1 MRLAIDLRESL
12 HIALNAIRANK
23 ARGALTTLGIIIG
36 IVAVVLTMTVAN
48 GLQNTFRQSFS
59 AVGTDV
65 LHVSRMP
72 WVVMNDFFVF
82 RNRPP
87 ISLRQAEELEAKLRG
102 KGFVNPSM
110 DTRRDTK
117 FRSELMDGVRIVGTT
132 EKQAMMSS
140 AQAESGRF
148 LQQFDVT
155 YRKNVCVIGT
165 DVRDGLFGRIN
176 PINKTMKIGRTTFRV
191 IGVMEKRVRLG

>member
-82 RNRPP
+82 RNRRHYSCRLLGAHAPVLSRGA
-87 ISLRQAEELEAKLRG
+87 IERAIARTRNHRTDSEAVRSRRECESERLA
-102 KGFVNPSM
+102 
-110 DTRRDTK
+110 DTD
-117 FRSELMDGVRIVGTT
+117 
-132 EKQAMMSS
+132 
-140 AQAESGRF
+140 
-148 LQQFDVT
+148 
-155 YRKNVCVIGT
+155 
-165 DVRDGLFGRIN
+165 
-176 PINKTMKIGRTTFRV
+176 
-191 IGVMEKRVRLG
+191 